1 MFGIPTLS
9 LPIQWQLGID
19 KMTNYLQKHMYMHTS
34 WKSLVENKAHNF
46 VLGYPVCKSMSD
58 KFAPL
63 FENVVLRS
71 LKSFFQLKDQVDI
84 RLYLTDSQ
92 ATTLRH
98 SNELVGLKCTV
109 SPISIRF
116 ISFLNNF
123 LRL

>member
-1 MFGIPTLS
+1 
-9 LPIQWQLGID
+9 
-19 KMTNYLQKHMYMHTS
+19 MTNYLQKHMYMQTS

-46 VLGYPVCKSMSD
+46 VLKYPVCKSMSD

-92 ATTLRH
+92 ATTLHH
-98 SNELVGLKCTV
+98 SNELLGLKPSRCIV
-109 SPISIRF
+109 SPISIHF
-116 ISFLNNF
+116 ISLLNNF
-123 LRL
+123 LHHYIR